1 MIRRLEV
8 NGGAAATLLG
18 MTAIICG
25 TVLGERYMG
34 YLETVT
40 LTGDRPEKK
49 EKRRPRIPSEDDED

>member
-40 LTGDRPEKK
+40 LTGDLPDTK

>member
-1 MIRRLEV
+1 MIRRLEI

-25 TVLGERYMG
+25 TMLGERYMG

-49 EKRRPRIPSEDDED
+49 EKRRSRIPSEDDED

>member
-25 TVLGERYMG
+25 TMLGERYMG

-40 LTGDRPEKK
+40 LTGDLPDTK
-49 EKRRPRIPSEDDED
+49 EKRRPRIHFENED

>member
-8 NGGAAATLLG
+8 NGDAAATLLG

-25 TVLGERYMG
+25 TMLGERYMG

-40 LTGDRPEKK
+40 LTGDLPDTK
-49 EKRRPRIPSEDDED
+49 EKRRPRIPFENED

>member
-18 MTAIICG
+18 ITAIICG

-40 LTGDRPEKK
+40 LTGDRPGEEGK
-49 EKRRPRIPSEDDED
+49 EKTSNSF